1 MPAHPRIDWDI
12 DMFVPFVQA
21 LPRLS
26 TRDAL
31 CWRMNDNF
39 DQTFDFFDAS
49 KCRNKSPL
57 KSIKCFSAPGTNWCR
72 VLRTKDHEITLNP
85 QLLFKSEVHRAL
97 NWNSFSVASFGI
109 LFTLV
114 PKRQSETRFK
124 RRFSLQTDWCNTKFF
139 LWLSHEGN
147 LIAKDIVN

>member
-1 MPAHPRIDWDI
+1 MPAHPRIDRDI
-12 DMFVPFVQA
+12 DMFVPFVRA
-21 LPRLS
+21 RPRLS

-31 CWRMNDNF
+31 YWRMDDNF

-72 VLRTKDHEITLNP
+72 VLRTKHHEITLNP

-97 NWNSFSVASFGI
+97 NWNSFSVVSFGI
-109 LFTLV
+109 LFYLSPKKTKRHTLKSDV
-114 PKRQSETRFK
+114 FHYKPIDAIRNSSYGFRMRET
-124 RRFSLQTDWCNTKFF
+124 
-139 LWLSHEGN
+139 
-147 LIAKDIVN
+147 